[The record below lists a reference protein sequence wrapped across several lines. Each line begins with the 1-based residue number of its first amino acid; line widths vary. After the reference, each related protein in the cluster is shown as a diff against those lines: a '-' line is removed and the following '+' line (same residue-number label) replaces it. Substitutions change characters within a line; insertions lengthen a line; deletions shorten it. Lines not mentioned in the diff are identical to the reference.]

1 MARRSLSY
9 LSNHCS
15 EMVCLKNTLDIF
27 PAEKINTSSK
37 SFRDLSNGYAYAEIL
52 HCYFPHE
59 INMFTFIN
67 GRSLNSRLS
76 NWALIKQ
83 FLTKKNLPI
92 SMEYIDATIHGREG
106 GAEELLD
113 QTYQLFTNKK

>member
-1 MARRSLSY
+1 
-9 LSNHCS
+9 
-15 EMVCLKNTLDIF
+15 MVCCIAFLQTLHF
-27 PAEKINTSSK
+27 HPAEKINISLTFSLCLK

-67 GRSLNSRLS
+67 GRSLNARLS
-76 NWALIKQ
+76 NWSLIKQ
-83 FLTKKNLPI
+83 FLAKKNLPI

-113 QTYQLFTNKK
+113 QTYQLLTNKK